1 MRFIHPSAIVA
12 PECELGEAVHIGPG
26 CVLTG
31 RVVLGDNVRL
41 LANVH
46 LHGPV
51 EIGADVEMYPNV
63 CVGFPGQDF
72 KFKPG
77 MVTAG
82 VKIGAGSILREGVTV
97 HAATSQDNP
106 TTLGERVFM
115 MVNSHIGHD
124 SIIGN
129 DVILVNGALLAG
141 FTVISDKVILGGNA
155 AVHQFCRVGR
165 MTMIGGL
172 AAVSV
177 DVPPFCICPVRNTI
191 TGLNMVGMRRGGIP
205 REQIT
210 RTREAFRKALVPNL
224 LRQERID
231 LLTKM
236 GEDCPPIMEI
246 AEFIK
251 AGKRPIA
258 TPPRER
264 GRGKNTQ
271 SETLIAEMA

>member
-31 RVVLGDNVRL
+31 RVVLGANARL
-41 LANVH
+41 IANVH

-63 CVGFPGQDF
+63 CVGFLGQDF

-82 VKIGAGSILREGVTV
+82 ARIGAGCILREGVTV
-97 HAATSQDNP
+97 HAATSPDNP
-106 TTLGERVFM
+106 TTIGERVFM
-115 MVNSHIGHD
+115 MVNSHVGHD
-124 SIIGN
+124 AIVGN
-129 DVILVNGALLAG
+129 DVIMANGALLGG
-141 FTVISDKVILGGNA
+141 FAVISDRVIISGNA

-165 MTMIGGL
+165 MTMVGGL
-172 AAVSV
+172 VAVSV
-177 DVPPFCICPVRNTI
+177 DIPPYCVCPVRNTI

-205 REQIT
+205 RDQIT
-210 RTREAFRKALVPNL
+210 KTREAFRKVLVPSL
-224 LRQERID
+224 QRQERID
-231 LLTKM
+231 LLTQM
-236 GEDCPPIMEI
+236 GADCPPIMEM
-246 AEFIK
+246 AEFIRT
-251 AGKRPIA
+251 GKRPIA

-264 GRGKNTQ
+264 GRGKNSQ
-271 SETLIAEMA
+271 AETLIAEIA